1 MEFEG
6 ERERSAEELAR
17 EERVKR
23 LILGAVSRCG
33 TCQRAYTVDDFAII
47 GHREHLWMVSVVCDG
62 CHHQGFI
69 TVVIHGRT
77 LARAKAA
84 PALLPE
90 LTPAERARFAG
101 ATPVATD
108 DLLDLHLFLEAFDGD
123 FAALFGVGKEQES
136 RAAGDDP
143 PPGSLD
149 RD

>member
-33 TCQRAYTVDDFAII
+33 TCQRAYTVADLAII
-47 GHREHLWMVSVVCDG
+47 GHREHLWMISVVCDG

-69 TVVIHGRT
+69 TVVIHGGAP
-77 LARAKAA
+77 ARAKAA

-90 LTPAERARFAG
+90 LTPAERVRFAG
-101 ATPVATD
+101 STPVATD

-123 FAALFGVGKEQES
+123 FATLFDVGEEE
-136 RAAGDDP
+136 
-143 PPGSLD
+143 
-149 RD
+149 

>member
-23 LILGAVSRCG
+23 LILAAVSRCS
-33 TCQRAYTVDDFAII
+33 TCQRQYTIGDFAII

-69 TVVIHGRT
+69 TVVIHGRSP
-77 LARAKAA
+77 ARARTT
-84 PALLPE
+84 PTPLPE
-90 LTPAERARFAG
+90 LTPAERVRFAS

-108 DLLDLHLFLEAFDGD
+108 DLLDLHLFLEDFDGD
-123 FAALFGVGKEQES
+123 FAALFGIGKDS
-136 RAAGDDP
+136 
-143 PPGSLD
+143 
-149 RD
+149 